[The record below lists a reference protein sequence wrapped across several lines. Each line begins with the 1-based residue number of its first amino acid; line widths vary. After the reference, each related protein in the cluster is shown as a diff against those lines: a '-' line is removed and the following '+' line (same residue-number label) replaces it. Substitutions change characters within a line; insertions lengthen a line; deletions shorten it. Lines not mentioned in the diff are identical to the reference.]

1 MLILLMNRRGISRS
15 RIVSVLCGSGVEE
28 LKPFM
33 MLDIPLGVSVCS
45 SMKSLGCIGFTGSDR
60 GMIVGVSR
68 VKCYGRLVESIEGVY
83 GRCSLIRHLMILA
96 NDRQA
101 TSGFDAHTLLE

>member
-1 MLILLMNRRGISRS
+1 MNRRGTSRS
-15 RIVSVLCGSGVEE
+15 KIVSVLCDSGVEE

-68 VKCYGRLVESIEGVY
+68 VKMLWAFSGKYRGSIWKMLSDSTPYDLG
-83 GRCSLIRHLMILA
+83 
-96 NDRQA
+96 Q
-101 TSGFDAHTLLE
+101 